1 MENEIWKQTF
11 IDGISVSSLG
21 RVKRD
26 RDGYII
32 KPRTN
37 KTNGYNYVDL
47 RWHKNGKMIKVSR
60 LVALTFIPNPNNKS
74 DVDHINTI
82 RTDDT
87 LNKLSW
93 ATRSENMNNEVT
105 KLKVLSRPFES
116 RAK

>member
-47 RWHKNGKMIKVSR
+47 RCYKNGKQPTAYGFQWKYKYDK
-60 LVALTFIPNPNNKS
+60 N
-74 DVDHINTI
+74 
-82 RTDDT
+82 
-87 LNKLSW
+87 
-93 ATRSENMNNEVT
+93 
-105 KLKVLSRPFES
+105 
-116 RAK
+116 

>member
-1 MENEIWKQTF
+1 MRCYEEVKNMENEIWKQTF

-32 KPRTN
+32 KPSTN

-60 LVALTFIPNPNNKS
+60 LVALTFIP
-74 DVDHINTI
+74 I
-82 RTDDT
+82 RI
-87 LNKLSW
+87 
-93 ATRSENMNNEVT
+93 T
-105 KLKVLSRPFES
+105 K
-116 RAK
+116 AM